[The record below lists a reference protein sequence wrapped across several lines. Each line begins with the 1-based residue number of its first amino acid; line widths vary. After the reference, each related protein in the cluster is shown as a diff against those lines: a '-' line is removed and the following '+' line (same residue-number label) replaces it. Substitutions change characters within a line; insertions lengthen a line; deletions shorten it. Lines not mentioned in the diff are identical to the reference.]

1 MQKKRVFTND
11 EMNLMRIY
19 DTGTRT
25 GLMKALSDMKAELG
39 QDEIELLKLTDSAL
53 KKRSG
58 MTDAD
63 YEKLEL
69 YPDFDE

>member
-1 MQKKRVFTND
+1 MMNFTND
-11 EMNLMRIY
+11 EMNLMCIY

-39 QDEIELLKLTDSAL
+39 QNEIELLKLTDSTL
-53 KKRSG
+53 KKLSG

>member
-1 MQKKRVFTND
+1 MMNFTND
-11 EMNLMRIY
+11 EMNLMCIY
-19 DTGTRT
+19 DSGTRT

-53 KKRSG
+53 KKLSG

>member
-1 MQKKRVFTND
+1 MMNFTND
-11 EMNLMRIY
+11 EMNLMCIY

-53 KKRSG
+53 KKLSG

>member
-1 MQKKRVFTND
+1 
-11 EMNLMRIY
+11 
-19 DTGTRT
+19 
-25 GLMKALSDMKAELG
+25 MKALSDMEAELG
-39 QDEIELLKLTDSAL
+39 QDEIELLKLTDSVL
-53 KKRSG
+53 KKLSG